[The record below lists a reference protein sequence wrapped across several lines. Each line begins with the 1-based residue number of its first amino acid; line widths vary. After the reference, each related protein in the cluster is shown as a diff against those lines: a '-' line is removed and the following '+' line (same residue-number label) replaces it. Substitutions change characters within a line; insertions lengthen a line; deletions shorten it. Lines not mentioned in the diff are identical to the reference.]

1 MWKMRYFTEIIFC
14 DGNMINNNM
23 DEIKRLMDED
33 LFPGDTVDMA
43 LA

>member
-1 MWKMRYFTEIIFC
+1 MRYFTEIIFC

-23 DEIKRLMDED
+23 DEVKLLMDEE
-33 LFPGDTVDMA
+33 LLPGDTVDMA